1 MSNYLKHIAT
11 GNSLPFG
18 NPHAVSVS
26 LPTIKDIIGYEEK
39 DKAVT
44 GKMQAGYP
52 RFFMN
57 KLVARLVERVR
68 EQYNIPPPAEVLP
81 VMNEKALEL
90 ILLKLQL
97 NLETIV
103 AGDCGFVV
111 IDKAH
116 PQLTL
121 VKDHIRQ
128 AGLFLSS
135 RKAEDILHQLGL
147 INGVFEEEAIPD
159 GKHRI
164 VSQLN
169 NAYNAQGIENV
180 LLTSC
185 GMNAIYSVFEA
196 VRSANE
202 GTAKKAILQIGCLY
216 VDSDQLIKRM
226 SDTSLLV
233 PVSSDTNLIRELIKR
248 EHRRIAAVFTEV
260 PNNPLIDCVDLPALH
275 SVCRQYDIP
284 LIVDATFGT
293 PHNVDVLP
301 WCDIAVESLTKFA
314 CGHGDSIMGAI
325 VLNSS
330 SYWPQNFSNEIK
342 KHIIQ
347 PYDRDTNRLAVG
359 MADYGQRMKI
369 VSFNTQQLISYLENS
384 PVVKEVYSIFRQ
396 PGYNHFLQIQKH
408 PDALPG
414 LISVEF
420 KSGLRPIY
428 DRLALPK
435 GPSLG
440 TNFTLAMPY
449 VYLAHYD
456 LLKTAQGHEHLK
468 MMGLPV
474 ELLRFSVGLE
484 PVDEIIE
491 VFKKAGI

>member
-1 MSNYLKHIAT
+1 MNLYLKNIET
-11 GNSLPFG
+11 GASLPFN

-26 LPTIKDIIGYEEK
+26 LPTLNDIIGYEEK

-44 GKMQAGYP
+44 GKMQTGYP

-57 KLVARLVERVR
+57 KLVAKLVDWVR
-68 EQYNIPPPAEVLP
+68 EQNGIPASAEVLP
-81 VMNEKALEL
+81 VMNEKALGL
-90 ILLKLQL
+90 VIKNLQV
-97 NLETIV
+97 NPITII
-103 AGDCGFVV
+103 AEDCGFVV

-116 PQLTL
+116 PQLAVL
-121 VKDHIRQ
+121 KDHIRQ

-135 RKAEDILHQLGL
+135 RKAEDILYKIGL
-147 INGVFEEEAIPD
+147 VSSVFEEETIPD
-159 GKHRI
+159 GKHSI
-164 VSQLN
+164 ISHLN
-169 NAYNAQGIENV
+169 DAYNAQRLNNV
-180 LLTSC
+180 MLASC

-196 VRSANE
+196 VRSANVN
-202 GTAKKAILQIGCLY
+202 TTKKAILQIGCLY
-216 VDSDQLIKRM
+216 VDSDQLIKRI
-226 SDTSLLV
+226 SDVPYLV
-233 PVSSDTNLIRELIKR
+233 PVSSDTNQIGELIER
-248 EHRRIAAVFTEV
+248 EHERIAAVFTEV

-275 SVCRQYDIP
+275 AVCKRYDIP

-293 PHNVDVLP
+293 PHNVNVLP

-314 CGHGDSIMGAI
+314 CGHGDSIMGAVI
-325 VLNSS
+325 LNSS
-330 SYWPQNFSNEIK
+330 SYWSQNLSNEIR

-347 PYDRDTNRLAVG
+347 PYERDTNRLAVG
-359 MADYGQRMKI
+359 IADYEQRMKT

-384 PVVKEVYSIFRQ
+384 PVVKEVYSIFRK
-396 PGYNHFLQIQKH
+396 PGYKHFLQIQKH

-420 KSGLRPIY
+420 NSELRSYY
-428 DRLALPK
+428 DRLAMPK

-456 LLKTAQGHEHLK
+456 LLKSANGRKHLQL
-468 MMGLPV
+468 MGFPA

-491 VFKKAGI
+491 VFRQARI